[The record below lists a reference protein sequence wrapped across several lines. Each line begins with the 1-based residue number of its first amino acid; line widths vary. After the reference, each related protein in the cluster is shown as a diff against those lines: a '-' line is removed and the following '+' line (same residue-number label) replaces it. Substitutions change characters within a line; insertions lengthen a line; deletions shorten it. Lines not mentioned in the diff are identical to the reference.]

1 MLPILEKNDRALT
14 KETAAA
20 LEAYHSLAEALNER
34 IVKLDGRAAELAAA
48 PAEMADADL
57 IFKPSGISA
66 ERFKLRQ
73 AELKIRKNDLAPLL
87 ASRSIDRRKY
97 ATVANEKIEP
107 AREKLVGQ
115 LRKLGFVGDGV
126 HFDSQVKG
134 SIMPGTIANHPLI
147 SALRNEAVDA
157 ANAANSFIDASVN
170 VEAIS
175 DLEKLLA
182 ATVKAV
188 AAA

>member
-87 ASRSIDRRKY
+87 AARSIDRRAY
-97 ATVANEKIEP
+97 AAAAHEKIEP
-107 AREKLVGQ
+107 ARQALLAKLH
-115 LRKLGFVGDGV
+115 KIGFVGDGRNY
-126 HFDSQVKG
+126 DSQVRG
-134 SIMPGTIANHPLI
+134 SLQPGMIFGHPHI
-147 SALRNEAVDA
+147 SALRNESVDA
-157 ANAANSFIDASVN
+157 ANSANSFIDASVN